1 MSLYD
6 SIASSYDLVFPVRPP
21 KVAFA
26 SSLAQPSGTSIL
38 DIGCST
44 GTLALELARK
54 GFQVTGVDLDA
65 DMIRLAAER
74 ARAGSLDAAFEELDM
89 RRVGERF
96 AGRAFGTILCLGNTV
111 VHLEDA
117 SAIGSFLGEAGRIL
131 APKGR
136 FAVQLVNYERVM
148 AGEIASLPTI
158 DNEHVRFTRSY
169 RVDHEWRRV
178 LFSTELTL
186 KATRVVHRDETALYP
201 LTQTELLG
209 MLAPHGLALEACH
222 ADFTGRPFSPRDDSL
237 IAVLR
242 RAGE

>member
-26 SSLAQPSGTSIL
+26 SSLAERSGKSIL
-38 DIGCST
+38 DIGCAT
-44 GTLALELARK
+44 GSLALELARR
-54 GFQVTGVDLDA
+54 GFEVTGIDLDA

-74 ARAGSLDAAFEELDM
+74 ARDRHLAAAFEELDM

-96 AGRAFGTILCLGNTV
+96 SGRAFDTILCLGNTV

-117 SAIGSFLGEAGRIL
+117 SAIGSFLGEARRTLARNGRIAL
-131 APKGR
+131 Q
-136 FAVQLVNYERVM
+136 FVNYERVM
-148 AGEIASLPTI
+148 AGEIESLPTI
-158 DNEHVRFTRSY
+158 DNEHVRFTRAY
-169 RVDHEWRRV
+169 RIDRERRRV

-186 KATRVVHRDETALYP
+186 KEARAVHRDQTSLYP
-201 LTQTELLG
+201 LTPAELLA
-209 MLAPHGLALEACH
+209 MLGPTGFALDACH
-222 ADFTGRPFSPRDDSL
+222 ADFTGRPFSSGDDSL

-242 RAGE
+242 PAVA